1 MVNSQIKNQG
11 KKRKNGAGIRSAK
24 NMEIAQSYAMISPQI
39 IGFLIFS
46 LYPILWVLR
55 YVFYNYDGATATF
68 TGLENLIRAFGD
80 VSYWK
85 AVVNTFIIA
94 FGKLIIELPLA
105 LVAAIILNGEL
116 KGKSGFRLLFF
127 MPNIISVAI
136 IGIVFSYMFSTFDGI
151 VNNLFISFGFI
162 GEPIDW
168 FANRWTANIVV
179 MIASVWNSFGV
190 NMIYFLSGLM
200 NIPRELYESGSID
213 GANKWQQFCHITFPQ
228 LASVSQI
235 ILMLAITGG
244 IKMNDII
251 LTLTNGQPG
260 GETEVVMSYLY
271 KQFFGADG
279 VSQQIGYACALGLVT
294 SIIIGIITVIYLRV
308 TKKATT
314 MNG

>member
-1 MVNSQIKNQG
+1 MVNSQTKIQNQ
-11 KKRKNGAGIRSAK
+11 KRKNKIGIKSAK
-24 NMEIAQSYAMISPQI
+24 KMETAQSYAMISPQL

-55 YVFYNYDGATATF
+55 YVFYDYDGANATF

-80 VSYWK
+80 ISYWK

-94 FGKLIIELPLA
+94 FGKLIVELPLA
-105 LVAAIILNGEL
+105 LLAAVILNG
-116 KGKSGFRLLFF
+116 KIRGKSGFRLLFF

-151 VNNLFISFGFI
+151 VNNLLISLGVI
-162 GEPIDW
+162 GGPIDW

-179 MIASVWNSFGV
+179 MVASVWNSFGV

-200 NIPRELYESGSID
+200 NIPQELYESGSID

-279 VSQQIGYACALGLVT
+279 VSQQIGYACALGFVT
-294 SIIIGIITVIYLRV
+294 SIIIGIITIVYLRV

-314 MNG
+314 MNN

>member
-1 MVNSQIKNQG
+1 MVNSHTTISKNKRNTNNGIK
-11 KKRKNGAGIRSAK
+11 SAK
-24 NMEIAQSYAMISPQI
+24 KMEAAQSYAMISPQL
-39 IGFLIFS
+39 IGFIVFS

-55 YVFYNYDGATATF
+55 YVFYDYDGVNATF
-68 TGLENLIRAFGD
+68 VGLENLIRAFKD
-80 VSYWK
+80 ISYWK
-85 AVVNTFIIA
+85 TVVNTFIIA
-94 FGKLIIELPLA
+94 FGKLIVELPLA
-105 LVAAIILNGEL
+105 LLAAVILNG
-116 KGKSGFRLLFF
+116 KIRGKSAFRLLFF

-151 VNNLFISFGFI
+151 VNNLLI
-162 GEPIDW
+162 GMGAIAGPIDW
-168 FANRWTANIVV
+168 FANRWTANLVV
-179 MIASVWNSFGV
+179 MIASIWNSFGV

-200 NIPRELYESGSID
+200 NIPQELYESSSID

-271 KQFFGADG
+271 KQFFGAEG

-294 SIIIGIITVIYLRV
+294 SIIIGIITIVYLRV

-314 MNG
+314 INN